1 MAAVAMRKAA
11 GRRFT
16 ATTEGPDASLEDEAT
31 AATGMIPVSRMC
43 GGGPGNRGAAAPT
56 APAKIRG
63 KMTATPNAGV
73 RVIRTDC

>member
-1 MAAVAMRKAA
+1 
-11 GRRFT
+11 
-16 ATTEGPDASLEDEAT
+16 
-31 AATGMIPVSRMC
+31 MIPVSRMC